1 MYVCTLTAHLP
12 CPSLP
17 GELKPEE
24 SWAQYLRPNNV
35 KFTCFTLKKFIYSE
49 FKANNITQMLATKT
63 SYYKCFVETQKIAV
77 RETDEITECS
87 CHYF

>member
-17 GELKPEE
+17 RELKPEE

-35 KFTCFTLKKFIYSE
+35 KFTCFALKNIFIQKYLKPTISH
-49 FKANNITQMLATKT
+49 
-63 SYYKCFVETQKIAV
+63 KCLQQKQVIINV
-77 RETDEITECS
+77 S
-87 CHYF
+87 